1 MSAELSLGSN
11 AIQDLASQIND
22 AISGVMNVEQILA
35 DTADDVQKAGDL
47 KSRAEQVWLLFI
59 ITPIL
64 ATGFTN
70 DMAPPHPTP
79 CKSP

>member
-47 KSRAEQVWLLFI
+47 KSRAEQV
-59 ITPIL
+59 
-64 ATGFTN
+64 
-70 DMAPPHPTP
+70 
-79 CKSP
+79 

>member
-1 MSAELSLGSN
+1 MFLTICPTVFLKCMSAELSLGSN

-47 KSRAEQVWLLFI
+47 KSRAEQV
-59 ITPIL
+59 
-64 ATGFTN
+64 
-70 DMAPPHPTP
+70 
-79 CKSP
+79 